1 MVCINSIKEIYV
13 IERLN
18 VALNYRNMWL
28 SFSGMVA
35 PKVRTGGSESSG
47 IISSSE
53 KMADASQISFREV
66 DGTIVFF
73 NEAEAVCDLDAS
85 EPEHLEESAPRPV
98 KKKGKK
104 EQDLSGLPTHRID
117 HYSVLSLLQFAL
129 QAHQLH

>member
-1 MVCINSIKEIYV
+1 M
-13 IERLN
+13 
-18 VALNYRNMWL
+18 VALFGGIVKILETASGLNFEQIMNP
-28 SFSGMVA
+28 SFG
-35 PKVRTGGSESSG
+35 R
-47 IISSSE
+47 SSE